1 MQVETRIGRIADVSS
16 KTAMVQHVEPV
27 QRARGRASSRPL
39 KQRNSLPKATSDA
52 VSPLTPVASMS

>member
-1 MQVETRIGRIADVSS
+1 MSLV
-16 KTAMVQHVEPV
+16 KTALVQYVEPV

-39 KQRNSLPKATSDA
+39 KQRNSLPKATFSA

>member
-1 MQVETRIGRIADVSS
+1 MSLL
-16 KTAMVQHVEPV
+16 KTTMVQHVEPV
-27 QRARGRASSRPL
+27 QRVRGRASSRPL